1 MAAVVT
7 PRFDLLLKGG
17 EVVDPGG
24 GASGALDVAIARNR
38 IAAVDRSI
46 PADAAARTID
56 VSGSI
61 VTPGLVD
68 LHTHTFH
75 GVGYWGVRPDPVASR
90 TGVTTWVDAGSPGAM
105 TLEGFREHV
114 VKPAGVRVFAFLNIS
129 LLGLVSPNWEL
140 TNLDF
145 CDVEIF
151 RRMTDL
157 NRDLVLGVKARI
169 DAMTVGPNG
178 LEPLRRARQAADECA
193 LPLMVHIAYG
203 PPEIDE
209 VLAMLEP
216 GDILTHCFT
225 GFTMKIVDDEGRLR
239 ESARGARERGVL
251 MDIGHGTGS
260 FVFSTATALL
270 DQGFLPDVISSDIH
284 QLSILGPMYDL
295 PTCLSKFLALGL
307 SLEQVVEAAT
317 IAPAR
322 AVGLDAELGTL
333 RPGAFADVAAFAVD
347 EGSFQFYDVGM
358 NVVEGSKH
366 LRNTLTVANGRV
378 LEPLPPDPPAPWISE
393 EFVWPTDAFH
403 GGIVRQQ
410 RAGPRES

>member
-1 MAAVVT
+1 M
-7 PRFDLLLKGG
+7 RFDLLLKGG

-24 GASGALDVAIARNR
+24 GASGALDVAIVRNR
-38 IAAVDRSI
+38 IAAVDRAI

-75 GVGYWGVRPDPVASR
+75 GISYWGIRPDPVASR

-105 TLEGFREHV
+105 TIAGFRESAV
-114 VKPAGVRVFAFLNIS
+114 DPATVRTFAFLNIS

-157 NRDLVLGVKARI
+157 NRDLVVGVKARI
-169 DAMTVGPNG
+169 DEMTVGTNG
-178 LEPLRRARQAADECA
+178 LEPLRRARRAAEECQ

-203 PPEIDE
+203 PPEIDD
-209 VLAMLEP
+209 VLALLQS
-216 GDILTHCFT
+216 GDILTHCCT
-225 GFTMKIVDDEGRLR
+225 GFTMKIVDEQGRVR
-239 ESARGARERGVL
+239 ESALRARERGVL
-251 MDIGHGTGS
+251 MDVGHGTGS
-260 FVFSTATALL
+260 FTFSTARALL
-270 DQGFLPDVISSDIH
+270 EQSFVPDVISSDSH
-284 QLSILGPMYDL
+284 QLSVLGPMYDL

-307 SLEQVVEAAT
+307 PLDRVVEAAT

-322 AVGLDAELGTL
+322 AVGIEADVGTL
-333 RPGAFADVAAFAVD
+333 RPGAFADIAAFALD
-347 EGSFQFYDVGM
+347 EGSFDFHDIRM
-358 NVVEGSKH
+358 ERLEGRRR
-366 LRNTLTVANGRV
+366 LRNTLTIVNGRV
-378 LEPLPPDPPAPWISE
+378 LEPLAADPPAPWISE
-393 EFVWPTDAFH
+393 DFVWPSDTFH
-403 GGIVRQQ
+403 GGIVREQ
-410 RAGPRES
+410 RAAAVDA

>member
-1 MAAVVT
+1 V
-7 PRFDLLLKGG
+7 RFDLLLKGG

-24 GASGALDVAIARNR
+24 GRSGALDVAIARNR
-38 IAAVDRSI
+38 IAEVDRSI
-46 PADAAARTID
+46 PAESAARTID

-68 LHTHTFH
+68 LHTHTLDKFS
-75 GVGYWGVRPDPVASR
+75 YWGIRADPVASR
-90 TGVTTWVDAGSPGAM
+90 TGVTTWIDAGSPGAM
-105 TLEGFREHV
+105 TVAGFREHV
-114 VKPAGVRVFAFLNIS
+114 VKSVTVRILTFLNIS
-129 LLGLVSPNWEL
+129 FLGLVSPNWEL

-145 CDVEIF
+145 CDVEVL
-151 RRMTDL
+151 RHMTDL
-157 NRDLVLGVKARI
+157 NRDLVIGVKARI

-178 LEPLRRARQAADECA
+178 LEPLRRARQAAAECG

-203 PPEIDE
+203 PPEIDD
-209 VLAMLEP
+209 VLELLQP

-239 ESARGARERGVL
+239 DSALRARERGVI

-260 FVFSTATALL
+260 FSFSTAIAAL
-270 DQGFLPDVISSDIH
+270 DQGFLPDTISSDIH
-284 QLSILGPMYDL
+284 QLSIRGPMYDL

-322 AVGLDAELGTL
+322 TVGLDREVGTL
-333 RPGAFADVAAFAVD
+333 REGACADVAAFVLE
-347 EGSFQFYDVGM
+347 EGSFPFYDIGM
-358 NVVEGSKH
+358 NLVEGRKR
-366 LRNTLTVANGRV
+366 LRNTLTIVNGRV

-393 EFVWPTDAFH
+393 EFVWPGDAYH
-403 GGIVRQQ
+403 GGIVLAQ
-410 RAGPRES
+410 RASTTA

>member
-1 MAAVVT
+1 VW
-7 PRFDLLLKGG
+7 FDLLLKGG

-24 GASGALDVAIARNR
+24 GNSGALDVAITRNR

-46 PADAAARTID
+46 PADSAARTID

-68 LHTHTFH
+68 LHTHTLDKFS
-75 GVGYWGVRPDPVASR
+75 YWGVRPDPVAST

-105 TLEGFREHV
+105 ILEGFRDHV
-114 VKPAGVRVFAFLNIS
+114 VNRAAVRVFTFLNIS
-129 LLGLVSPNWEL
+129 ILGLVSPNWEL

-151 RRMTDL
+151 RRMTDR
-157 NRDLVLGVKARI
+157 NRDLVVGVKARI

-178 LEPLRRARQAADECA
+178 LEPLRRARQAADECR

-203 PPEIDE
+203 PPEIDD
-209 VLAMLEP
+209 VLALLQS
-216 GDILTHCFT
+216 GDILTHSFT

-239 ESARGARERGVL
+239 ESARRARERGVI

-260 FVFSTATALL
+260 FSFSTATALL
-270 DQGFLPDVISSDIH
+270 EQGFLPDVISSDIH
-284 QLSILGPMYDL
+284 QLSIRGPMYDL
-295 PTCLSKFLALGL
+295 PTCLSKFLALVL

-322 AVGLDAELGTL
+322 TVGLDKEVGTL
-333 RPGAFADVAAFAVD
+333 RPGAYADVAAFALD
-347 EGSFQFYDVGM
+347 EGAFSFYDIAM
-358 NVVEGSKH
+358 NLVEGRKR
-366 LRNTLTVANGRV
+366 LRNTLTIANGHV
-378 LEPLPPDPPAPWISE
+378 LEPLPPDPPAPWISK
-393 EFVWPTDAFH
+393 EFVWPTDAYH
-403 GGIVRQQ
+403 GGIVQQQ
-410 RAGPRES
+410 RAGPSPS

>member
-1 MAAVVT
+1 L
-7 PRFDLLLKGG
+7 RFDLLLKGG

-24 GASGALDVAIARNR
+24 GKSGRLDVAVARNR

-46 PADAAARTID
+46 PEESAARTID
-56 VSGSI
+56 ASGLI

-68 LHTHTFH
+68 LHTHTIDKFS
-75 GVGYWGVRPDPVASR
+75 YWGVRPDPIASR

-105 TLEGFREHV
+105 ILGGFREHV
-114 VKPAGVRVFAFLNIS
+114 VKPASVRIFTFLNIS
-129 LLGLVSPNWEL
+129 ILGLVSPNWEL

-145 CDVEIF
+145 CDVDVF
-151 RRMTDL
+151 RHMTDL

-178 LEPLRRARQAADECA
+178 LEPLRRARRAAAECG

-203 PPEIDE
+203 PPEIDD
-209 VLAMLEP
+209 VLELLQP

-239 ESARGARERGVL
+239 ESALSARERGVV

-260 FVFSTATALL
+260 FSFSTATAALE
-270 DQGFLPDVISSDIH
+270 QGFAPDVISSDIH
-284 QLSILGPMYDL
+284 QLSVRGPMYDL

-317 IAPAR
+317 IAPAKT
-322 AVGLDAELGTL
+322 VGLDKELGTL
-333 RPGAFADVAAFAVD
+333 REGAYADIAAFALE
-347 EGSFQFYDVGM
+347 EGSFQFYDIGM
-358 NVVEGSKH
+358 NLVEGRRR
-366 LRNTLTVANGRV
+366 LRNTLTIANGRL
-378 LEPLPPDPPAPWISE
+378 LEPLAPDLPAPWISE
-393 EFVWPTDAFH
+393 EFVWPGDPFH
-403 GGIVRQQ
+403 GGIVLAQ
-410 RAGPRES
+410 RAGAAEN